1 MRDLD
6 EIPSVEQ
13 YLLAL
18 QGFRGYIANPDM
30 DPKAGGPYDGGCSG
44 EWICWIGG
52 FLAARINRDAVE
64 LGMRAFRSGLP
75 RSLNPYPEETGSAA
89 GSHTVWN
96 DGWRYAWAERKAA
109 KRKR

>member
-1 MRDLD
+1 MRNLD
-6 EIPSVEQ
+6 EIPLAEQ

-18 QGFRGYIANPDM
+18 QGFRSYIANPDM
-30 DPKAGGPYDGGCSG
+30 DPRASGPYGGGCSG

-75 RSLNPYPEETGSAA
+75 RSLNPYLEDSDLS
-89 GSHTVWN
+89 GSHTLWS
-96 DGWRYAWAERKAA
+96 DGWRYAWADAKAA
-109 KRKR
+109 KQKR